1 MIVQQKVSS
10 IKLPINKNSDIQLIH
25 VAAQSTRLQILNL
38 LLSSKTR
45 KMFPTQIE
53 RNLEIQRRV
62 ISFHLNALEEV
73 GLVKSKFGLSEEDEG
88 KRPQAVRY
96 YSITDKGKEILR
108 KLVSIIER

>member
-1 MIVQQKVSS
+1 MIIQQKVSS
-10 IKLPINKNSDIQLIH
+10 IKLPMNKNSDIQLIH